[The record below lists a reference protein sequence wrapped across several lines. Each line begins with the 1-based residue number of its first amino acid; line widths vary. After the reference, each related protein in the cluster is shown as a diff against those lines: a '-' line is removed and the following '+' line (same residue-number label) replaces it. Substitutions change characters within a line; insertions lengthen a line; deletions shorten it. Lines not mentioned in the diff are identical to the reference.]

1 MSYSVEA
8 GWGVTLSHIGLG
20 ASEDG
25 SGNTQYYSGP
35 IVLPQNGT
43 YQSNFDFLGFAQ
55 PVVVNLYDA
64 TPESGTISI
73 GGPAVTVSTGPA
85 QYDALSF
92 TGTAGQPVSFF
103 VTNSTYNVGEPMIS
117 MTNPDGSFLST
128 DFCDSYDTG
137 NTSICFFTL
146 PQAGTYVAQIS
157 GYYDRGGTADVQLF
171 DATPLNESISINGP
185 PVSVNSNPG
194 QPVELSFTYTYGQY
208 DNLSLSISDGSSYGS
223 EALSYPY
230 PYTGSVNSPIS
241 GSQVSVG
248 MPLLPVTG
256 TYTIELVDYTGSGS
270 ATLQLSASSPEYLT
284 TSVGGPPVDV
294 TLQMPGEL
302 AIITF
307 SVNAPQSVGVV
318 TSNSTFT
325 NGCAAIELLN
335 PDGSEA
341 DWLWACD
348 LTDRMS
354 PPQLA
359 PGAYSIFV
367 DGSGA
372 TGSIDITV
380 TDATPVIGAISIDG
394 APVVPS
400 MSAPSQN
407 VEYTFSGTAGQ
418 QVGLSVTSFSSY
430 NLDACSPEI
439 TLSDPEGNYIDSID
453 LYPGEF
459 PDGTATLNSGA
470 DVLASDGTYTIFLD
484 NTGCSTGSAQIDL
497 YTSNTETGT
506 ISLNGAAVTAASS
519 VPGQP
524 TQVTINGGAGQSIQ
538 LNTSNSTYQD
548 CVIIELID
556 QSQAELGNYIVVDS
570 LYQCGTSATMGPDT
584 LSSDTYTLL
593 VTPSGEAGSIDLSLS
608 SQ

>member
-1 MSYSVEA
+1 M
-8 GWGVTLSHIGLG
+8 
-20 ASEDG
+20 
-25 SGNTQYYSGP
+25 
-35 IVLPQNGT
+35 
-43 YQSNFDFLGFAQ
+43 
-55 PVVVNLYDA
+55 
-64 TPESGTISI
+64 
-73 GGPAVTVSTGPA
+73 
-85 QYDALSF
+85 
-92 TGTAGQPVSFF
+92 
-103 VTNSTYNVGEPMIS
+103 
-117 MTNPDGSFLST
+117 
-128 DFCDSYDTG
+128 
-137 NTSICFFTL
+137 
-146 PQAGTYVAQIS
+146 
-157 GYYDRGGTADVQLF
+157 QLF

-194 QPVELSFTYTYGQY
+194 QPVELSFSYTYGQY
-208 DNLSLSISDGSSYGS
+208 DNLSLSISDGASYGS

-230 PYTGSVNSPIS
+230 PFTGSLSSPIS

-256 TYTIELVDYTGSGS
+256 TYSIELVDYTGSGS

-294 TLQMPGEL
+294 TLQVPGQL

-307 SVNAPQSVGVV
+307 SAKAGQLVSVV

-325 NGCAAIELLN
+325 AGCAGIELLN
-335 PDGSEA
+335 PDGF
-341 DWLWACD
+341 DVGGLLACD
-348 LTDRMS
+348 PTDIMS

-359 PGAYSIFV
+359 LPGTYSIFV

-380 TDATPVIGAISIDG
+380 NDATPVIGAISIDG

-407 VEYTFSGTAGQ
+407 FEYTFSGTAGQ

-497 YTSNTETGT
+497 YTSNTQTGT
-506 ISLNGAAVTAASS
+506 ISLNRAAVTAASS

-524 TQVTINGGAGQSIQ
+524 THLTINGGAGQSIQ

-556 QSQAELGNYIVVDS
+556 QSEAELGNYIVVDS
-570 LYQCGTSATMGPDT
+570 LDQCGTSSTMGPDT

-593 VTPSGEAGSIDLSLS
+593 VTPSGEPGSIDLSLS